1 MSNLQFEYQSSI
13 SINALTLLCN
23 EIDQFDHHKKG
34 IQLCDFLSI
43 KLAQQIKRTDVQG
56 GKKVN
61 RSINSTSSKLAEPT
75 SEEKDAMQELYKTR
89 QQIKE
94 AINADKIQID
104 EFDTKDCNEIR
115 LEVEGAAK
123 WLRTEFDISLT
134 QIHSKDWRQDKK
146 DNTLLAINSLAKLVG
161 EDDSFSKT
169 ADRIVEQLNVHGV
182 EKDEQ
187 TFANLISDAMK
198 YFNKKAH

>member
-94 AINADKIQID
+94 AINSDKIQID

-115 LEVEGAAK
+115 LEVEGAVK
-123 WLRTEFDISLT
+123 WLKTEFDISLT
-134 QIHSKDWRQDKK
+134 QTHSKDWRQDKK
-146 DNTLLAINSLAKLVG
+146 DNTLLTIAALAKLING
-161 EDDSFSKT
+161 NASYAET
-169 ADRIVEQLNVHGV
+169 AKNIIEYLNDHGI
-182 EKDEQ
+182 EKDKQFCEK
-187 TFANLISDAMK
+187 LIPKAME